1 MTFWTFLFL
10 LFGFFL
16 LIKAADVLVD
26 GAAGLAKKFGIPKV
40 IVGLTLVAFGTS
52 APEGTV
58 SVIAAMSGSSDISLG
73 NVIGSNIANI
83 ALVLGSAAIIRK
95 LTVRRVTVTK
105 EIPLTILAI
114 LALIIMGYDQFF
126 QGHDDVAFN
135 TIALGDGLILL
146 SFFVVFLYYIF
157 GDMKST
163 QAQEEQI
170 EKKEKVNYKETYWYL
185 ALMILGGLAGI
196 MVGGKLIVD
205 QSIIIATAFGVS
217 EALIGLTIVALGT
230 SLPEL
235 ATAVVAALKNED
247 DIAVGSIMGS
257 NIFNVFLVIGV
268 TAIIHP
274 LNFDPKLLLDCF
286 FALFITLLFYVFL
299 MKEKSL
305 GRFYGS
311 ILILFY
317 VLYLVSLGFRETVMA
332 YFGG

>member
-10 LFGFFL
+10 IFGFFL
-16 LIKAADVLVD
+16 LIKSADVLVD
-26 GAAGLAKKFGIPKV
+26 GSAGLAKKFNIPKV
-40 IVGLTLVAFGTS
+40 IIGLTLVAFGTS

-58 SVIAAMSGSSDISLG
+58 SVIAAISGSADISLG

-83 ALVLGSAAIIRK
+83 ALVLGSAAMIRK
-95 LTVRRVTVTK
+95 ITVRRVTVTK
-105 EIPLTILAI
+105 EIPLTILAV

-126 QGHDDVAFN
+126 QSHDDVTFN
-135 TIALGDGLILL
+135 TLGIGDGLILL

-157 GDMKST
+157 GDLKST
-163 QAQEEQI
+163 QAQEEEI
-170 EKKEKVNYKETYWYL
+170 EKKEKQNYRETYWYL
-185 ALMILGGLAGI
+185 GLMILGGLAGI

-205 QSIIIATAFGVS
+205 QAVVIASAFGVS

-235 ATAVVAALKNED
+235 ATAIVAALKNED

-268 TAIIHP
+268 TALIKP
-274 LNFDPKLLLDCF
+274 LNFDPMLLLDSF
-286 FALFITLLFYVFL
+286 FALFITLLFYIFL

-305 GRFYGS
+305 NRFYGS
-311 ILILFY
+311 ILLFFY
-317 VLYLVSLGFRETVMA
+317 VAYLVSLSFRETVMA